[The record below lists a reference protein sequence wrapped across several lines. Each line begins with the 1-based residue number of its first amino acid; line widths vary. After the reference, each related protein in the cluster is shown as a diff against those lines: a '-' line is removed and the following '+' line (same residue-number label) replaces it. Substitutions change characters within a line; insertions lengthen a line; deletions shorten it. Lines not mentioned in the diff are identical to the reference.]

1 MTIKTT
7 GKKIIAGAVSS
18 ALLLGMI
25 PTAVFANAD
34 ELVQAAAAQATAAQK
49 IDSLTIQ
56 PGETT
61 ASINLNWYAPAGTT
75 NSVLQFAT
83 GEEVTTYAALEF
95 DLHKPT
101 ELIEGKYK
109 DTGKVGVQATAENL
123 APDTTYTYKISN
135 DGGATWSEEYKYKT
149 PAKESFKFAFT
160 SDPQIKDKE
169 SAIDDRGWN
178 PSDGTNQTGWAK
190 MMEAV
195 AEQDVTL
202 MVSAGDQVEDQSW
215 GKSSEYDAFF
225 APEEMSRIAYAP
237 AVGNHDRHYMFDDH
251 FNLPNEMAVAEDGEK
266 ANSDELEQVK
276 TTFRGQNSGT
286 SLSHGN
292 YTQATTEEITNKTA
306 TNGVTP
312 NENGMYDYPER
323 RKMETKGNYYYLYNN
338 VLFVTLNTGAYPGGN
353 DALEGEN
360 PNLTSAQKKNE
371 AEGIIDNFEKTIK
384 AAKEEYNGKYDWIV
398 VAHHKSTQTVAKHAA
413 DSDIENYVDAGFEQL
428 MYDEDVDFVLG
439 GHDHVY
445 SRSYVLNGKGERVS
459 ERLDTIND
467 PQGVIYLTGN
477 CSSDMQYYT
486 PFEKVDKENNVDY
499 PVLANG
505 QKGSAAYLKGAKA
518 SDAEKA
524 GYLPVGNQEW
534 NQEYSPSYAL
544 FDVNGDTISVKVYN
558 LSGNSDTPVS
568 KEIDAFTV
576 TKNKNGGAK
585 ATGKENGNT
594 SLNATQIARYDSGMT
609 NADGGVMEIVD
620 YNNKTGWAY
629 AVNGDSGKLT
639 AIPLE
644 KLEKGDTVKM
654 LDGNDID
661 VKALVNDKSFTY
673 GDMTSVAVSP
683 NGTMLAAAVQAEGY
697 AANGRVVLFQ
707 CNDDGTLTFQQ
718 AIETGVQPDMVTFTP
733 DGSKI
738 LTANEGEPRQGY
750 GKGATDPAGSVT
762 IVDVASKKAQTVGFE
777 KFDHNTLAQ
786 AGIVLKKDASPAN
799 DLEPEYIAADDN
811 KAYVTLQEANA
822 IAVLDLNSKAFTGI
836 YSAGFE
842 DYSKVAVDI
851 DKKDEAYNAKT
862 YDSLRGIRMPDG
874 ISMYQANGKTYLLTA
889 NEGDSREWGDEEAGT
904 DYLNE
909 DERNFGK
916 EQKSPTG
923 KITAENS
930 GLTGKVVFFDS
941 KDYDGLDDD
950 KDYLFGG
957 RSFTLFE
964 VTDNGLTEV
973 FDSGNDFEAKT
984 AAYLPK
990 YFNCS
995 NDDLTVDDRSGK
1007 KGPEAETVVTGQ
1019 VGDKTY
1025 AFVTLERIG
1034 GVMMYDITNP
1044 AQAKFVNYINSRDF
1058 SAAVA
1063 ADDSPEGLKFI
1074 AAEKSPTGKA
1084 MLLAA
1089 CEVGGTVAAYEL
1101 TAQNTSGSGS
1111 SSSSGGFS
1119 GTYNYPVK
1127 MDSTANATVSLSKNN
1142 AVAGDKVTIT
1152 VTPKQGQQ
1160 VDTVIITDAA
1170 GKQIA
1175 VAKEGDNKYS
1185 FVMPASAVKLEVTT
1199 KASVYDKKI
1208 VLQINNKA
1216 VTVNGKSVQSDVAPI
1231 IVDNRTMV
1239 PIRVITETLGGTVDW
1254 NNRTVTLN
1262 IDGKLLQMTIGQTIP
1277 GFDAAP
1283 ILKNNRTYVPVRYVA
1298 EALGADVAWD
1308 ETTQQ
1313 ITITK

>member
-34 ELVQAAAAQATAAQK
+34 ELAQAAAAQAATAQQ

-61 ASINLNWYAPAGTT
+61 ASVNLNWYAPAGTT

-95 DLHKPT
+95 KLHKPT

-123 APDTTYTYKISN
+123 EPGTTYTYKISN
-135 DGGATWSEEYKYKT
+135 DGGATWSKDYTYKT
-149 PAKESFKFAFT
+149 PDEDKFTFAFT
-160 SDPQIKDKE
+160 SDPQIKE
-169 SAIDDRGWN
+169 SGETNKNGWN
-178 PSDGTNQTGWAK
+178 PSDNTNQTGWAK
-190 MMEAV
+190 MMEVV
-195 AEQDVTL
+195 AEQDATL

-225 APEEMSRIAYAP
+225 APEEMSSIAYAP

-251 FNLPNEMAVAEDGEK
+251 FNLPNEMAVAKDGTE
-266 ANSDELEQVK
+266 ADSDELERVK

-286 SLSHGN
+286 SQSHGN
-292 YTQATTEEITNKTA
+292 YIAAINDDKESS
-306 TNGVTP
+306 NGVKQ
-312 NENGMYDYPER
+312 ENGIFDFKER
-323 RKMETKGNYYYLYNN
+323 REMETKGNYYYLYNN

-353 DALEGEN
+353 DALDGEN
-360 PNLTSAQKKNE
+360 TTLTSAQKANE
-371 AEGIIDNFEKTIK
+371 AEGIVDNFAKTIK
-384 AAKEEYNGKYDWIV
+384 AAKAEYKGKYDWIV

-486 PFEKVDKENNVDY
+486 PFEKVDKGNNVDY

-505 QKGSAAYLKGAKA
+505 QKGSAAYLEGNNA

-544 FDVNGDTISVKVYN
+544 FDVKGDTISVEVYN
-558 LSGNSDTPVS
+558 LSGDSKTPDS
-568 KEIDAFTV
+568 KKIDAFTV

-609 NADGGVMEIVD
+609 NPDGGVMEIVD

-629 AVNGDSGKLT
+629 AINGDSGKLA
-639 AIPLE
+639 AIPL
-644 KLEKGDTVKM
+644 KNLQKGDTVTM

-661 VKALVNDKSFTY
+661 VKALVNVEGFTY

-683 NGTMLAAAVQAEGY
+683 DGTMLAAAVQAEDY
-697 AANGRVVLFQ
+697 AANGRVVLFR

-750 GKGATDPAGSVT
+750 GTDATDPAGSVT
-762 IVDVASKKAQTVGFE
+762 IVDAANKNAQTVGFE
-777 KFDHNTLAQ
+777 KFDHDTLAK
-786 AGIVLKKDASPAN
+786 AGIVLKKDALPAN
-799 DLEPEYIAADDN
+799 DLEPEYIAADNN

-822 IAVLDLNSKAFTGI
+822 IAVLDLNTKAFTGI

-851 DKKDEAYNAKT
+851 DKKDEKYNAKT

-889 NEGDSREWGDEEAGT
+889 NEGDSREWGEEGT
-904 DYLNE
+904 ANYYLNE
-909 DERNFGK
+909 DERNFK
-916 EQKSPTG
+916 EKGTTSPSG

-930 GLTGKVVFFDS
+930 GLKGKVVFFDS
-941 KDYDGLDDD
+941 KDYVGLDDD

-973 FDSGNDFEAKT
+973 FDSGSDFEART

-995 NDDLTVDDRSGK
+995 NDKLEVDNRSGK

-1058 SAAVA
+1058 SADVA

-1074 AAEKSPTGKA
+1074 AADKSPTGKA

-1127 MDSTANATVSLSKNN
+1127 MGSTANATVSLSKNN

-1175 VAKEGDNKYS
+1175 VTKEGDNKYS